1 MTQVPEPTPGL
12 DAQLDQLLDA
22 ALSSQP
28 SGSGSL
34 TRLEALLAAAAA
46 PSAGPQPGEERALA
60 AFRELVV
67 EAAGIPSLAARRR
80 RRQVS
85 VAAIASTVVLLGSG
99 VAAAAAGSLPGAAQ
113 TTAKTVLGTLGVHV
127 PGPNVHAGSHPD
139 QRGSSADNPGDNVVE
154 PTPPAHPSHPVTPVT
169 PANTGTPPTPG
180 NSGAARHHGN
190 PTPHASGH
198 PAPQHGR
205 PTAAPTVSRRHVP
218 TASRA
223 SLHLRVMP
231 ATRRAITR

>member
-46 PSAGPQPGEERALA
+46 PAAGPQPGEEQALA

-67 EAAGIPSLAARRR
+67 EAAGTPSLAARRR

-85 VAAIASTVVLLGSG
+85 VAAIASTVVLFGSG
-99 VAAAAAGSLPGAAQ
+99 VAAAANGSLPRAAQ

-127 PGPNVHAGSHPD
+127 PGPNVHAGRHPD
-139 QRGSSADNPGDNVVE
+139 QRGSSGDDPGDNGVE
-154 PTPPAHPSHPVTPVT
+154 PTPPSHPSHPAMPVT

-205 PTAAPTVSRRHVP
+205 PSAAPTVSRRHVP

-223 SLHLRVMP
+223 FFSLRVMP
-231 ATRRAITR
+231 AARRAITR